1 MLPICTATSKAA
13 SSALLMVSVG
23 PLPPG
28 SIVMARITIA
38 SACGGGKNASTY
50 NLLFAGLTWHG
61 AIVGVCDRFP
71 ILYVGNMRLVDL

>member
-1 MLPICTATSKAA
+1 
-13 SSALLMVSVG
+13 
-23 PLPPG
+23 
-28 SIVMARITIA
+28 MARITIA